1 MHNRFSRRRLI
12 EAAGVAAF
20 AAPAVRAAK
29 MPEPRF
35 EGKDTPKICLGMGD
49 GGGGSA
55 PGSNDAGLK
64 RIKQIGVDY
73 VLGGGPRI
81 PWEESRLKEQMDRI
95 KAAGL
100 TLGNLMISGFDNAI
114 YNRPGK
120 DEE

>member
-1 MHNRFSRRRLI
+1 MSSRFSRRTLI

-20 AAPAVRAAK
+20 AVPAVHAAK
-29 MPEPRF
+29 MPEPHF
-35 EGKDTPKICLGMGD
+35 EGKDTPKIALGMGD
-49 GGGGSA
+49 GGGGGAGGPSE
-55 PGSNDAGLK
+55 AGLR

-81 PWEESRLKEQMDRI
+81 PWEESRLKEQMDRC
-95 KAAGL
+95 KAAGI

-120 DEE
+120 